1 MHLKATVSLST
12 CIALLGL
19 SVSALAEQ
27 AVSDTERNAAPLAP
41 ELPAFLRQ
49 APAPTKSPAPAQP
62 PARAVAPTAPS
73 SMNDAVVG
81 ADTEADDPVM
91 APPAATTAV
100 VQATPL
106 PRAAAT
112 PAAPAAPAQQAPAMP
127 APSGLRVYFAPEAT
141 ELSGPSLQAV
151 GELVAQLGAG
161 VLDIHV
167 ANPSGSNGR
176 LIALRQAGLQNLL
189 RDLGVN
195 SSRLRFRML
204 PFGLMAT
211 DGGSA
216 PLSPHYA
223 ELRLVESNS

>member
-49 APAPTKSPAPAQP
+49 APALTKSTAPAQP

-106 PRAAAT
+106 PRA
-112 PAAPAAPAQQAPAMP
+112 AAPAAPAQQAPAMP

-176 LIALRQAGLQNLL
+176 LIALRQAGLQDLL